1 MTTSTFMTFS
11 ALILSAT
18 IPQFTDID
26 VLKYQS
32 FAAQI
37 LTLFGFSCLYSH
49 LIFVSF
55 YILTLLCLRYRYKK
69 INDILETEFSAEL
82 INFKDTSRKS
92 PEFNREKI
100 LKLLKNLSK
109 LHLNAHQ
116 TISSIN
122 QIFSIPI
129 MISFGFNVS
138 SSVFSLYELIS
149 VLIIPN
155 ATIQQIGFCLMVNS
169 WLPNALLTTI
179 LEVSSCMF
187 TANEGNRTAKI
198 LRTFL
203 CKEEDE
209 KIRKK
214 LHLFLLQIVHSRP
227 SFSCGLFVFD
237 WKSLGVVSFSDE
249 N

>member
-1 MTTSTFMTFS
+1 MTTSTFLTFS
-11 ALILSAT
+11 ALILSVT

-26 VLKYQS
+26 VLHYQS
-32 FAAQI
+32 FNAQI

-49 LIFVSF
+49 LIFVSL
-55 YILTLLCLRYRYKK
+55 YILTILCLRYRYKK
-69 INDILETEFSAEL
+69 INDIFENEFAADL
-82 INFKDTSRKS
+82 INFKDSSRKS
-92 PEFNREKI
+92 QEFNQEKI

-109 LHLNAHQ
+109 LHLNAQ
-116 TISSIN
+116 QIILSIN

-138 SSVFSLYELIS
+138 SGVFSLYELIS
-149 VLIIPN
+149 VLIIPH

-169 WLPNALLTTI
+169 WLPNAFLTSI

-187 TANEGNRTAKI
+187 TVNEGNRTAKI

-203 CKEEDE
+203 CKEKDE

-214 LHLFLLQIVHSRP
+214 LQIFLLQIVHSRP
-227 SFSCGLFVFD
+227 VFSCGLFVFD